1 MIVCVLQPFLETR
14 FVDKLS
20 EVLYIRGALDPASF
34 AARFVSHLLI
44 EQVEQEVVVLGEA
57 LVVEF

>member
-14 FVDKLS
+14 FVDELS
-20 EVLYIRGALDPASF
+20 EALYIRGALDPASF
-34 AARFVSHLLI
+34 ATRFVSHLLI
-44 EQVEQEVVVLGEA
+44 EQVEQEVAVLGEA

>member
-14 FVDKLS
+14 FVDELS
-20 EVLYIRGALDPASF
+20 EVLYIRGVLDPGSF
-34 AARFVSHLLI
+34 ATRFVSHLLI
-44 EQVEQEVVVLGEA
+44 EQVEQEVAVLGEA